1 MTLVSKNKQLNRKSE
16 GGLAKKETYIE
27 SSAK

>member
-1 MTLVSKNKQLNRKSE
+1 MTLVSKVKNRIKKSE
-16 GGLAKKETYIE
+16 GGMAKKETYIE